1 MRNTNGKA
9 DEVSMHVTLN
19 LSVHPAY
26 TETVWTLQ
34 L

>member
-9 DEVSMHVTLN
+9 DEVSMHVTFN

-26 TETVWTLQ
+26 TEIV
-34 L
+34 